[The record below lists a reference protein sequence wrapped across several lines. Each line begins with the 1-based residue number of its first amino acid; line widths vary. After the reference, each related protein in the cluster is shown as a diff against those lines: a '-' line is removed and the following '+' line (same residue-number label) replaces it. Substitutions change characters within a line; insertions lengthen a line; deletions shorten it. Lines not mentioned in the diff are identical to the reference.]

1 MQQNDSTFKYVQF
14 WNNQALDTD
23 HDIIISVDY
32 ALHNYNDTPS
42 CGFCI
47 ALFESITD
55 KPRGGGP
62 AYSLAYTPN
71 DIKVDCNIENSSG
84 LEAAIYGIGFDPSGI
99 FAKRTPYV
107 SGVDYTVSNSICLRD
122 GIKNDY
128 KFLKQ
133 KQ

>member
-1 MQQNDSTFKYVQF
+1 MQQKDSTFKYVQF

-55 KPRGGGP
+55 KPRVMEANKPHPTDARIPATPAQRSERLPAINTGP
-62 AYSLAYTPN
+62 GPPQP
-71 DIKVDCNIENSSG
+71 I
-84 LEAAIYGIGFDPSGI
+84 
-99 FAKRTPYV
+99 
-107 SGVDYTVSNSICLRD
+107 
-122 GIKNDY
+122 
-128 KFLKQ
+128 
-133 KQ
+133 